1 MTRQPRETWLL
12 LRFVCEHAYLKGCAA
27 FNGNDAALQ
36 PARPSAKCWA
46 LPWRCLCYLLVS
58 SAAWAETSHRGP
70 LSSCHLLQA
79 PSTAVVRHICLCCP
93 FAMLTPCLCCCM
105 YIRDPSG
112 CRGWSTA
119 VCIPLLI
126 FLCRPWSHYSTEF
139 ATRLYF
145 FFLFLIFNSYEGNE
159 YLFVYLFI
167 CKDCSFSLSLSAWRE
182 PAITMCRAVPEG
194 FEGSNYSGFHTAALV
209 SKHSSRCSAELI

>member
-12 LRFVCEHAYLKGCAA
+12 LRFVREHAYLKGCAA

-36 PARPSAKCWA
+36 PACPSAKCWA
-46 LPWRCLCYLLVS
+46 LPSCCLCLCYLLVS

-70 LSSCHLLQA
+70 LSCPLLQA
-79 PSTAVVRHICLCCP
+79 RSTTVVCHICLCCP

-112 CRGWSTA
+112 CRGWSTPIG
-119 VCIPLLI
+119 IPLLI
-126 FLCRPWSHYSTEF
+126 FLCRPWSHYFTEF
-139 ATRLYF
+139 ATRLY

-159 YLFVYLFI
+159 FFIYLFI
-167 CKDCSFSLSLSAWRE
+167 FKDCSFSLSLSAWRE
-182 PAITMCRAVPEG
+182 PTITMCRGVPEG
-194 FEGSNYSGFHTAALV
+194 FEESNYSGFHTAALV
-209 SKHSSRCSAELI
+209 SKHSSRCSVELI